1 MEFVRVP
8 DGSAQRR
15 AVTRSGRSP
24 LFDQRPQRW
33 LVDDREDDVANDAV
47 GMREGGIGD
56 VKEEALLTAD
66 SFEILK
72 QLVLDASLGAG
83 VNGLAATLRTNR
95 RCPYRPQY
103 RRRAFCTAVRQ
114 LEFARRI
121 SYKPSHSTGV

>member
-83 VNGLAATLRTNR
+83 LMA
-95 RCPYRPQY
+95 
-103 RRRAFCTAVRQ
+103 
-114 LEFARRI
+114 
-121 SYKPSHSTGV
+121 

>member
-1 MEFVRVP
+1 
-8 DGSAQRR
+8 
-15 AVTRSGRSP
+15 
-24 LFDQRPQRW
+24 
-33 LVDDREDDVANDAV
+33 
-47 GMREGGIGD
+47 MREGGIGD